1 MVIFRNIPA
10 LFKLYGTL
18 PSLSK
23 LRRQIDAA
31 REAGKDEEERAY
43 IREACDNWSDALIK
57 TFGMDVHVTGK
68 ENLPKEGPVVFVSN
82 HQGYADI
89 IVLMNALD
97 TIQFGFVAKDDL
109 IKIPLFGKWI
119 LRIRSVSMHRDETKE
134 AVKAI
139 LEGIKY
145 IKKGFSL
152 LIFPEGTRSKGPEMG
167 EFKKGAFKLATKPKV
182 PIVPVTV
189 HGSYRAFEDNGVFKG
204 SRVDIVIHPQV
215 ETKDL
220 GKQDE
225 SALVN
230 QVEGTIRDSL
240 LKLQEEER
248 ARLAE
253 ENKNTGTKSLPGE

>member
-10 LFKLYGTL
+10 LFKLYGSL
-18 PSLSK
+18 PKLSR
-23 LRRQIDAA
+23 LRRQIDSSRAA
-31 REAGKDEEERAY
+31 GEYEEERKY
-43 IREACDNWSDALIK
+43 IRKACDTWSETLINS
-57 TFGMDVHVTGK
+57 FGMDLHVSGK

-89 IVLMNALD
+89 IVLMAAID
-97 TIQFGFVAKDDL
+97 SIQFGFVAKDDL

-145 IKKGFSL
+145 IKDGFSL
-152 LIFPEGTRSKGPEMG
+152 MIFPEGTRSKGPEMG

-182 PIVPVTV
+182 PIIPVTV
-189 HGSYRAFEDNGVFKG
+189 NGSYRSFEETGVFKG
-204 SRVDIVIHPQV
+204 ARVDVVIHPAV

-220 GKQDE
+220 GKHDE
-225 SALVN
+225 SALVK
-230 QVEGTIRDSL
+230 QVEDTIRDSL
-240 LKLQEEER
+240 SKLQEEER
-248 ARLAE
+248 ARLAGE
-253 ENKNTGTKSLPGE
+253 TPKQLPE

>member
-10 LFKLYGTL
+10 LFKLYGSL
-18 PSLSK
+18 PQLGK
-23 LRRQIDAA
+23 LKKQIDSANAA
-31 REAGKDEEERAY
+31 GEYEDERRY
-43 IREACDNWSDALIK
+43 IRQACDKWSDALIRS
-57 TFGMDVHVTGK
+57 FGMDLHVEGK

-89 IVLMNALD
+89 IMLMAALD

-119 LRIRSVSMHRDETKE
+119 LRIRSVSMHRDEAKE

-139 LEGIKY
+139 LEGIRY
-145 IKKGFSL
+145 IKDGFSL

-189 HGSYRAFEDNGVFKG
+189 HGSYRVFEETGVFRG
-204 SRVDIVIHPQV
+204 TRVDIVIHPQV

-220 GKQDE
+220 GKHDE
-225 SALVN
+225 TALVH
-230 QVEGTIRDSL
+230 QVESTIRDSL
-240 LKLQEEER
+240 LRLQEEER
-248 ARLAE
+248 QRKTGAR
-253 ENKNTGTKSLPGE
+253 TLPGQ

>member
-10 LFKLYGTL
+10 LFKLYGSLPKLQTL
-18 PSLSK
+18 K
-23 LRRQIDAA
+23 KQIDSA
-31 REAGKDEEERAY
+31 REAKEYEAERKY
-43 IREACDNWSDALIK
+43 IRQACDIWSDTLIK
-57 TFGMDVHVTGK
+57 SFGMELHVSGK
-68 ENLPKEGPVVFVSN
+68 ENLPTEGPVVFVSN

-89 IVLMNALD
+89 IMQLAALD

-145 IKKGFSL
+145 IKDGFSL
-152 LIFPEGTRSKGPEMG
+152 MIFPEGTRSKGPEMG
-167 EFKKGAFKLATKPKV
+167 KFKKGAFKLATKPKV
-182 PIVPVTV
+182 PIVPVTI

-204 SRVDIVIHPQV
+204 ARVDVVVHPPV

-220 GKQDE
+220 SKQDE
-225 SALVN
+225 TALVN
-230 QVEGTIRDSL
+230 QVETTIRDSL
-240 LKLQEEER
+240 LKLQEDEKIR
-248 ARLAE
+248 NGQKALPAE
-253 ENKNTGTKSLPGE
+253 

>member
-10 LFKLYGTL
+10 LFKLYGSLPKLQTL
-18 PSLSK
+18 K
-23 LRRQIDAA
+23 KQIDNA
-31 REAGKDEEERAY
+31 RETKEYEAERKY
-43 IREACDNWSDALIK
+43 IRQACDIWSDTLIK
-57 TFGMDVHVTGK
+57 SFGMELHVSGK
-68 ENLPKEGPVVFVSN
+68 ENLPTEGPVVFVSN

-89 IVLMNALD
+89 IMQLAALD

-119 LRIRSVSMHRDETKE
+119 LRIRSVSMHRDENKE

-145 IKKGFSL
+145 IKDGFSL
-152 LIFPEGTRSKGPEMG
+152 MIFPEGTRSKGPEMG

-182 PIVPVTV
+182 PIVPVTI

-204 SRVDIVIHPQV
+204 ARVDVVVHPAV

-220 GKQDE
+220 SKQDE

-230 QVEGTIRDSL
+230 QVEATIRNSL
-240 LKLQEEER
+240 HKLQEEEKTR
-248 ARLAE
+248 NGQNALPAE
-253 ENKNTGTKSLPGE
+253 

>member
-139 LEGIKY
+139 LEG
-145 IKKGFSL
+145 
-152 LIFPEGTRSKGPEMG
+152 TRSKGPEMG

-204 SRVDIVIHPQV
+204 SRVDIVLHPQV

-248 ARLAE
+248 KR
-253 ENKNTGTKSLPGE
+253 NGQKTLPE

>member
-10 LFKLYGTL
+10 LFKLYGSLPKLQTL
-18 PSLSK
+18 K
-23 LRRQIDAA
+23 KQIDSA
-31 REAGKDEEERAY
+31 REAKEYEAERKY
-43 IREACDNWSDALIK
+43 IRQACDIWSDTLIK
-57 TFGMDVHVTGK
+57 SFGMELHVSGK
-68 ENLPKEGPVVFVSN
+68 ENLPTEGPVVFVSN

-89 IVLMNALD
+89 IMQLAALD

-145 IKKGFSL
+145 IKDGFSL
-152 LIFPEGTRSKGPEMG
+152 MIFPEGTRSKGPEMG
-167 EFKKGAFKLATKPKV
+167 KFKKGAFKLATKPKV
-182 PIVPVTV
+182 PIVPVTI

-204 SRVDIVIHPQV
+204 ARVDVVVHPPV

-220 GKQDE
+220 SKQDE
-225 SALVN
+225 TALVN
-230 QVEGTIRDSL
+230 QVETTIRDSL
-240 LKLQEEER
+240 LKLQEEEKIR
-248 ARLAE
+248 NGQKALPAE
-253 ENKNTGTKSLPGE
+253 